1 MEDIISKIQADIKY
15 AKEHDIDL
23 KEECIIDAIR
33 RYENMS
39 KEYDPEY
46 EEFKCRQRI
55 ADKRPVAGPCPICG
69 SNPRL
74 LIHYLGKPDGGGYP
88 GCFTFQY
95 KCPECGY
102 LETDDIDSIYR
113 SEEDA
118 VDMAANMWN
127 DYSTDINNYINK
139 TKNTSV
145 HDVKENDVYPTSET
159 SARQKLIDLGVF
171 DKDGNIVD
179 ELKDFIVKIGDEA
192 TKLFEP
198 KVGFKDD
205 EIFLPSVDEYEK
217 YKDKIP
223 AINYLWWLRS
233 PGDDSFRAASV
244 DIDISGRAFR
254 FGTMVNQDCIG
265 VRPMIHLPKGTIEI
279 NAPVGARINLHNFPW
294 VVIDKYLAIAEVP
307 IGFEKFDD
315 NWNDYLTSH
324 IRNYL
329 DKWLRERKEK
339 IN

>member
-1 MEDIISKIQADIKY
+1 
-15 AKEHDIDL
+15 
-23 KEECIIDAIR
+23 
-33 RYENMS
+33 MS
-39 KEYDPEY
+39 NNYDPEY
-46 EEFKCRQRI
+46 EEYKCRQRI
-55 ADKRPVAGPCPICG
+55 EDKRPVAGPCPICG
-69 SNPRL
+69 SNPSL
-74 LIHYLGKPDGGGYP
+74 QIHYLGRPNGHGYP
-88 GCFTFQY
+88 GCFTFRY

-127 DYSTDINNYINK
+127 NYSTDINNYINK
-139 TKNTSV
+139 TRNTSV
-145 HDVKENDVYPTSET
+145 HDVRENNVYPTPET
-159 SARQKLIDLGVF
+159 SARQKLIDLGVL
-171 DKDGNIVD
+171 DKDGNVVD

-198 KVGFKDD
+198 EVGFKDD
-205 EIFLPSVDEYEK
+205 EIFLPSAEEYKK
-217 YKDKIP
+217 YKDVIP
-223 AINYLWWLRS
+223 PVSVPSWLRDR
-233 PGDDSFRAASV
+233 GTEKLNV
-244 DIDISGRAFR
+244 KYISKENTWINDYGIACDLE
-254 FGTMVNQDCIG
+254 VA

-279 NAPVGARINLHNFPW
+279 NAPVGARINLYNFPW

-329 DKWLRERKEK
+329 DRWLRER
-339 IN
+339 

>member
-1 MEDIISKIQADIKY
+1 MEDIIDKIQADIKY

-46 EEFKCRQRI
+46 EEYKCRQRI
-55 ADKRPVAGPCPICG
+55 EDKRPVAGPCPICG
-69 SNPRL
+69 SNPSL
-74 LIHYLGKPDGGGYP
+74 HIHYLGKPNGEGYP

-127 DYSTDINNYINK
+127 DYSKDINNYINK
-139 TKNTSV
+139 TRSTSV
-145 HDVKENDVYPTSET
+145 PDVRENNVYPTSET
-159 SARQKLIDLGVF
+159 SARQKLIDLGVL
-171 DKDGNIVD
+171 DKDGKVVD

-192 TKLFEP
+192 SKLFEP
-198 KVGFKDD
+198 KIGFKDD
-205 EIFLPSVDEYEK
+205 EIFLPSVDEYKK
-217 YKDKIP
+217 YKDVIP
-223 AINYLWWLRS
+223 VVGTSYWTRTPGESNFKDIVISTIGPTGAINLDGHLINNS
-233 PGDDSFRAASV
+233 HPA
-244 DIDISGRAFR
+244 
-254 FGTMVNQDCIG
+254 
-265 VRPMIHLPKGTIEI
+265 VRPIIHLPKGTIEI
-279 NAPVGARINLHNFPW
+279 NAPIGARINLYNFPW

-329 DKWLRERKEK
+329 DRWLKERKEK
-339 IN
+339 I